1 METERNIK
9 VLQENREEKIKNDIF
24 IGKKR
29 SLNEEERNKKAL
41 EYQIESYLNE
51 NYKDICKN
59 IFSLVV
65 YESLLVDEEI
75 KRKDVSYIN
84 EKANEFF
91 DHIFDNKLF
100 LVTEGS
106 IYEEICSNVHQKISE
121 KIYLNEQFDDVV
133 IVKEVLNDMDMDKAY
148 LTGNI
153 KFKEAA
159 CVQNEKKIVS
169 LKEELSS
176 EGIDNNAD
184 KTLFRKI
191 FEEKVKEVISETS
204 CNNTDAI
211 ENAALAEA
219 LLDYC
224 LIETANTLQ
233 IIEFDN
239 ISFKRDLK
247 YM

>member
-1 METERNIK
+1 MAFN
-9 VLQENREEKIKNDIF
+9 LDNCN
-24 IGKKR
+24 
-29 SLNEEERNKKAL
+29 SLAL
-41 EYQIESYLNE
+41 S
-51 NYKDICKN
+51 
-59 IFSLVV
+59 
-65 YESLLVDEEI
+65 VD
-75 KRKDVSYIN
+75 K
-84 EKANEFF
+84 
-91 DHIFDNKLF
+91 
-100 LVTEGS
+100 
-106 IYEEICSNVHQKISE
+106 
-121 KIYLNEQFDDVV
+121 
-133 IVKEVLNDMDMDKAY
+133 
-148 LTGNI
+148 
-153 KFKEAA
+153 
-159 CVQNEKKIVS
+159 
-169 LKEELSS
+169 
-176 EGIDNNAD
+176 DNNAD